1 MVVRA
6 LEACGQLADTYTP
19 MVFRKLLN
27 LDRSVEPVQLET
39 RHMLR
44 NELRKVPIYFKM

>member
-39 RHMLR
+39 RQMSGSTL
-44 NELRKVPIYFKM
+44 LSDKIC